1 MKILITAIVISIILI
16 MSLIILNKNIY
27 FSEDFANNE
36 NKFNQYTIEDL
47 IDISYIPNNPNEKE
61 EISEYD
67 VIDLYKKI
75 LERSPTPNEIRFSII
90 LTKDK
95 LTEELYNSFEYDK
108 LLKVQ
113 NNNANN
119 YIEGA
124 IAKRNLIKKITE
136 IYNKVYSKEIPD
148 KMIIPLRD
156 CYIHLRNNTYLF
168 TAMIESK
175 TYPKFENEILTSIT
189 LTKKNL
195 LELFNSHFN
204 LLELKLLAQDKI
216 NNISTINTSNYTKI
230 IDDLDYMTKKIP
242 LDEKININLTNK
254 LTFDNIKEGYT
265 NNDDSVN
272 ELKKIIKIRDPE
284 KIKEDVINTLPKDS
298 EVYVRVYDPINY
310 KQTYNNQLTNSTSK
324 NLYRPPICTSLGQ
337 PQLTTPIFTESKL
350 LFQGTEIDKAF
361 EETQVGSI
369 MPKFTYREYQDIRI
383 Q

>member
-1 MKILITAIVISIILI
+1 

-242 LDEKININLTNK
+242 LDEKINIDLTNK